1 MRCYVLKKKQ
11 MCGVLFKD
19 LMSINLD
26 FVMQSSV
33 SVNALPIINYCTN
46 K

>member
-1 MRCYVLKKKQ
+1 
-11 MCGVLFKD
+11 MCVSYFKD

-33 SVNALPIINYCTN
+33 ECNALPIN
-46 K
+46 